1 MSGLCGWLSQR
12 EAASNDPSII
22 EPMARVLGRHDG
34 VAARTAS
41 AKWGGIALASHP
53 SDGAVFRDMHR
64 LAAVWGDVTFK
75 DVRMRSLAA
84 ERGVAAALSIGHAE
98 LGAGILDGLEGS
110 FALAVLDVNGE
121 ALVAVDRMGVRP
133 LCYAL
138 VGGSL
143 VFGSTLD
150 AINAFP
156 GTSHEVSDQ
165 AVYDYVYFHAV
176 PSPGTIYEEQRR
188 LLPGTYLTFRRG
200 AVETARYW
208 QMPFDEHET
217 RPVLELKA
225 DFVATLR
232 ESVRKWV
239 GKGRL
244 GAFLSGG
251 TDSSTVT
258 GMLRAVSQE
267 APRTY
272 SIGFDAKGYDEME
285 YARTAARHFAARH
298 KEYYVSP
305 ADVVAAIPRI
315 AAVHDQPFGNS
326 SSIPTYY
333 CAKLAKADG
342 IEIMLGG
349 DGGDE
354 LFGGNSRYAVQYL
367 YSLYG
372 DLPAALRKGLL
383 EPAAFAL
390 PEALA
395 GKVQRYMRSASM
407 PMPARY
413 DKYNLVEHFGP
424 AVIFTPDFLEK
435 LDLEEPRS
443 AMAATYREGR
453 GASLINRMLA
463 LDLKY
468 ILADSD
474 LPKVC
479 RSCELAGVGVGF
491 PMLDDALVAFS
502 ARLAPRLKLKGTRL
516 RYFFKQALRDFLP
529 QQVLDKQKHGFGMP
543 LGAWLRAYRPLRE
556 VALDSLSDLK
566 KRNVV
571 RPQFIDEL
579 VSLHVERHAA
589 YFSTMVW
596 VLMMLEQWFAR
607 SRSLQSDL
615 SVTKA
620 QLVMNQ
626 R

>member
-1 MSGLCGWLSQR
+1 MSGLCGWLSHR
-12 EAASNDPSII
+12 EALDHGQSASDA
-22 EPMARVLGRHDG
+22 MARVLGKHDR
-34 VAARTAS
+34 AATRIAS
-41 AKWGGIALASHP
+41 TKWGGIAVASTL
-53 SDGAVFRDMHR
+53 SNATVFRDAQRM
-64 LAAVWGDVTFK
+64 AAVWGDVTFK
-75 DVRMRSLAA
+75 DARLQSLLSERGAA
-84 ERGVAAALSIGHAE
+84 EALSVGHRDQ
-98 LGAGILDGLEGS
+98 GAAILRGLEGN
-110 FALAVLDVNGE
+110 FALALLDADGE
-121 ALVAVDRMGVRP
+121 GLLAVDRMGVRS
-133 LCYAL
+133 LCYAV

-150 AINAFP
+150 AISAFP
-156 GTSHEVSDQ
+156 GTRHELSDQ
-165 AVYDYVYFHAV
+165 ALYDYVYFHAV
-176 PSPGTIYEEQRR
+176 PSPATIYEGQRR

-200 AVETARYW
+200 AIDTARYW
-208 QMPFDEHET
+208 QMPFEEQEV
-217 RPVLELKA
+217 RPFSDLKA
-225 DFVATLR
+225 DFIAILQD
-232 ESVRKWV
+232 SVRKWE

-251 TDSSTVT
+251 TDSSTIA
-258 GMLRAVSQE
+258 GMLRAVSGE

-272 SIGFDAKGYDEME
+272 SIGFDAAGYDEME
-285 YARTAARHFAARH
+285 YARVAARHFGATHR
-298 KEYYVSP
+298 EYYLTP

-326 SSIPTYY
+326 SSVPTYY
-333 CAKLAKADG
+333 CARLAKADG

-367 YSLYG
+367 YSLYS
-372 DLPAALRKGLL
+372 DLPAGLRRRLL
-383 EPAAFAL
+383 EPVAFAL
-390 PEALA
+390 PAALA

-413 DKYNLVEHFGP
+413 DKYNLVEHLGP
-424 AVIFTPDFLEK
+424 ATIFTSEFLAK
-435 LDLEEPRS
+435 VDLDEPRS
-443 AMAATYREGR
+443 AMAAAYVQGP
-453 GASLINRMLA
+453 GQSLINRMLA

-468 ILADSD
+468 TLADSD

-491 PMLDDALVAFS
+491 PMLDDSLVAFS
-502 ARLAPRLKLKGTRL
+502 ARLAPRLKLKGMRL
-516 RYFFKQALRDFLP
+516 RHFFKEALRDFLP
-529 QQVLDKQKHGFGMP
+529 PEVLNKQKHGFGLP
-543 LGAWLRAYRPLRE
+543 YGAWLQAYRPLRDI
-556 VALDSLSDLK
+556 ALDSLSDLR
-566 KRNVV
+566 KRNII

-607 SRSLQSDL
+607 SRGAHADV
-615 SVTKA
+615 SVIETPLA
-620 QLVMNQ
+620 VNQ

>member
-12 EAASNDPSII
+12 EAVAHDQSVIDD
-22 EPMARVLGRHDG
+22 MARVLGKHDG
-34 VAARTAS
+34 AAMRIAS
-41 AKWGGIALASHP
+41 TKWGGIAVASTL
-53 SDGAVFRDMHR
+53 SNATVFRDARRM
-64 LAAVWGDVTFK
+64 AAVWGDVAFK
-75 DVRMRSLAA
+75 DARLQSLLSDRGPAEVLSIA
-84 ERGVAAALSIGHAE
+84 YGERGTAVLE
-98 LGAGILDGLEGS
+98 GLEGS
-110 FALAVLDVNGE
+110 FALAVLDASGDG
-121 ALVAVDRMGVRP
+121 LLAVDRMGTRP
-133 LCYAL
+133 LCYAV
-138 VGGSL
+138 VGRSL

-156 GTSHEVSDQ
+156 GTRRELSDQ
-165 AVYDYVYFHAV
+165 ALYDYVYFHAV
-176 PSPGTIYEEQRR
+176 PSPATVYEGQRR

-200 AVETARYW
+200 VAELVSYW
-208 QMPFDEHET
+208 QMPFEEQET
-217 RPVLELKA
+217 RSFAALKA
-225 DFVATLR
+225 DFVDILQ
-232 ESVRKWV
+232 ESVRKWRD
-239 GKGRL
+239 KGRL

-251 TDSSTVT
+251 TDSSTVV
-258 GMLRAVSQE
+258 GMLRAATGE

-272 SIGFDAKGYDEME
+272 SIGFDAEGYDEMR
-285 YARTAARHFAARH
+285 YARIAARHFAARH
-298 KEYYVSP
+298 NEYYVSP
-305 ADVVAAIPRI
+305 SDVVAAIPRI

-342 IEIMLGG
+342 IDLMLGG

-367 YSLYG
+367 YSLYS
-372 DLPAALRKGLL
+372 DLPPGLRKRFL
-383 EPAAFAL
+383 EPVAFAL
-390 PEALA
+390 PETLA
-395 GKVQRYMRSASM
+395 GKIQRYMRSASM

-424 AVIFTPDFLEK
+424 ATIFTSDFLAK
-435 LDLEEPRS
+435 VQLDEPRS
-443 AMAATYREGR
+443 AMAAAYRQGP
-453 GASLINRMLA
+453 AQSLINRMLS

-468 ILADSD
+468 TLADND

-491 PMLDDALVAFS
+491 PMLDDNLVAFS

-529 QQVLDKQKHGFGMP
+529 REILRKQKHGFGLP
-543 LGAWLRAYRPLRE
+543 FGAWLQVYQPLRE
-556 VALDSLSDLK
+556 IALDSLSDLK
-566 KRNVV
+566 KRNII

-579 VSLHVERHAA
+579 LSLHVERHAT
-589 YFSTMVW
+589 YFGTMVW

-607 SRSLQSDL
+607 SRAAHTDV
-615 SVTKA
+615 SVIEA
-620 QLVMNQ
+620 QLAVNQ